1 MKHTIL
7 KHHQVKIEW
16 TRQLVAQQKKKTQQ
30 IHKETILQNEVMD
43 AERRKQ
49 VGSIANQQR
58 LQAKETD
65 RNVAQINN
73 TINTEME
80 NTLTDIQRWVEI
92 FCDYYLKYF
101 PKQRFAVRG
110 SYVAEKKEIGHGTAG
125 NSSLRL

>member
-1 MKHTIL
+1 MKHNIL

-16 TRQLVAQQKKKTQQ
+16 TRQLVAQQKMKTQR

-58 LQAKETD
+58 LQAKEAD

-80 NTLTDIQRWVEI
+80 NTLTDIQRWVESFNLTTLEI
-92 FCDYYLKYF
+92 F
-101 PKQRFAVRG
+101 PQIV
-110 SYVAEKKEIGHGTAG
+110 
-125 NSSLRL
+125 LR

>member
-1 MKHTIL
+1 M
-7 KHHQVKIEW
+7 
-16 TRQLVAQQKKKTQQ
+16 VAQQKKKTQQ

-80 NTLTDIQRWVEI
+80 NTLTDIQRWVGLFNVTALEI
-92 FCDYYLKYF
+92 FS
-101 PKQRFAVRG
+101 QIVV
-110 SYVAEKKEIGHGTAG
+110 S
-125 NSSLRL
+125 

>member
-1 MKHTIL
+1 M
-7 KHHQVKIEW
+7 
-16 TRQLVAQQKKKTQQ
+16 VAQQKMKTQR

-58 LQAKETD
+58 LQAKEAD

-80 NTLTDIQRWVEI
+80 NTLTDIQRWLEL

-101 PKQRFAVRG
+101 SKL
-110 SYVAEKKEIGHGTAG
+110 S
-125 NSSLRL
+125 

>member
-1 MKHTIL
+1 M
-7 KHHQVKIEW
+7 
-16 TRQLVAQQKKKTQQ
+16 VAQQKKKTQQ

-80 NTLTDIQRWVEI
+80 NTLTDIQRWVGLFNVTALEI
-92 FCDYYLKYF
+92 FF
-101 PKQRFAVRG
+101 QIVV
-110 SYVAEKKEIGHGTAG
+110 S
-125 NSSLRL
+125 